1 MSDNVKDLNLDG
13 VAEESSATADT
24 TATEAN
30 VTEGVTGEA
39 ELSEADIL
47 RGELEAL
54 RKDLADADAKYMR
67 AMAEVQTVR
76 RRSQQEVNLARAK
89 GMDSVILSVLPVYD
103 DLRRALES
111 AGEDPSSIIPGIER
125 VRDTLKRNLENV
137 GIVEIGKVG
146 EDFNPEFHEALTA
159 MPANSEDEKGKIAQ
173 VFESGFM
180 KDDRVIRVA
189 RVVVYAD

>member
-1 MSDNVKDLNLDG
+1 MSDDVKDLNLEDA
-13 VAEESSATADT
+13 VAEPTASNSENVAD
-24 TATEAN
+24 AEA
-30 VTEGVTGEA
+30 V

-47 RGELEAL
+47 RGELDAL
-54 RKDLADADAKYMR
+54 RKDLAEADAKYMR

-76 RRSQQEVNLARAK
+76 RRMQQDVERAKNK
-89 GMDSVILSVLPVYD
+89 GMDSVVLSVLPVYD
-103 DLRRALES
+103 DLRRALDS
-111 AGEDPSSIIPGIER
+111 AGEDPAKIIPGIEQ
-125 VRDTLKRNLENV
+125 VRETLKRNLESI
-137 GIVEIGKVG
+137 GITEIGKVG